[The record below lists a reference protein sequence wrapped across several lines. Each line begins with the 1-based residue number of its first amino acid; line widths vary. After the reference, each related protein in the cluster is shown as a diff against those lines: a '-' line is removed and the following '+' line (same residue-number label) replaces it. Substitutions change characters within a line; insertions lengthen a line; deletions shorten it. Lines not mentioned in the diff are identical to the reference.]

1 MINKEK
7 LGIYTLNRGN
17 DEIFWSIHHY
27 KDEYVVSWG
36 FVGQQPKGQKIINEI
51 SVEKQIEN
59 KLNHGYSHKY
69 QEIINFNELL
79 QFDLKTKTENIKK
92 IKI

>member
-1 MINKEK
+1 M
-7 LGIYTLNRGN
+7 
-17 DEIFWSIHHY
+17 
-27 KDEYVVSWG
+27 VSWG
-36 FVGQQPKGQKIINEI
+36 FLGQQPKGQKIINEI
-51 SVEKQIEN
+51 SVDKQIEN